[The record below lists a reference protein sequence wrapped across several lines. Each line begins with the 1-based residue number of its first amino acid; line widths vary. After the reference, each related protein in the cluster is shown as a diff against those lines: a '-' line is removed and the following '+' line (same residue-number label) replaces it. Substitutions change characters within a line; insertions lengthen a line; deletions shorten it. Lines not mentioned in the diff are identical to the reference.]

1 MTAEQEAAEPRIVC
15 DMTALSAGER
25 ERHAVLLD
33 RLGESVSEM
42 KELPDG
48 YGLRLSPDD
57 WQLASDY
64 VELER
69 RCCPFIAFS
78 IRREAHAEAIWL
90 ELTGPSEVKAFLTRT
105 IAALR
110 SADT

>member
-1 MTAEQEAAEPRIVC
+1 MTAEHEAAEPRIAC

-25 ERHAVLLD
+25 ERHAVLLG

-48 YGLRLSPDD
+48 YGLHLSPDD
-57 WQLASDY
+57 WLLASEY
-64 VELER
+64 VKLER
-69 RCCPFIAFS
+69 RCCPFIAFR
-78 IRREAHAEAIWL
+78 IRREANVEAIWL
-90 ELTGPSEVKAFLTRT
+90 ELTGPPEVKAFLTRT
-105 IAALR
+105 IADLR

>member
-1 MTAEQEAAEPRIVC
+1 MTAEHEAAKPRIAC
-15 DMTALSAGER
+15 DMAALSPGER
-25 ERHAVLLD
+25 ERHAVLLG
-33 RLGESVSEM
+33 RLGKSVAEI

-57 WQLASDY
+57 WLLASDY

-78 IRREAHAEAIWL
+78 IRREANAEVIWL
-90 ELTGPSEVKAFLTRT
+90 ELSGPQEVKAFLTRT
-105 IAALR
+105 IAELR